1 MNTNKSKVVV
11 LRCEQYDANIIEEK
25 LRYGIGLLGG
35 IEQYVTA
42 GEKILLKPNIITGR
56 SPDAA
61 ATTHPAVFEA
71 VVRIL
76 QNAGVNV
83 TYGDSPGFDN
93 PVAAL
98 KKSGLTE
105 VAERYHIEMGNF
117 QSGQII
123 QNENGIIAKEFYL
136 CNGVTA
142 ADGIISLPKM
152 KAHQMTRL
160 TGAVKNQF
168 GCILGAHKA
177 AYHAKLPNASRFCR
191 MLAELNMLLKPRLYI
206 MDGILAMEGNGPSNG
221 NPVKMNTI
229 LISADPVALDATFC
243 RLVGINAAYMATNPA
258 AQEAG
263 LGTYQPENIE
273 LLGDNIEE
281 LINTNFDCVRLPVKD
296 KVFFKEFA
304 FLENLVSRKPKADK
318 SKCKKC
324 HICGNACP
332 VKAITFDNHDYPKYD
347 YHKCIKCFCCQEV
360 CPHKAIHSTNPL
372 FLKLLK

>member
-1 MNTNKSKVVV
+1 MNDVKSKVVV
-11 LRCEQYDANIIEEK
+11 LKCEDYENCHI
-25 LRYGIGLLGG
+25 YGKIKEGIDLLGG
-35 IEQYVTA
+35 IEQFVHP
-42 GEKILLKPNIITGR
+42 GENILLKPNIITGR
-56 SPDAA
+56 SPDSA

-71 VVRIL
+71 VIRIL

-105 VAERYHIEMGNF
+105 VAERYHIEMGDF
-117 QSGQII
+117 QSRQII
-123 QNENGIIAKEFYL
+123 QNENGVVAKEFYL
-136 CNGVTA
+136 CNGVLK

-177 AYHAKLPNASRFCR
+177 AYHAKLPNASRFCK

-221 NPVKMNTI
+221 NPIKMNTI

-243 RLVGINAAYMATNPA
+243 RLVGINATYMATNPA

-263 LGTYQPENIE
+263 LGTYQQENIE

-304 FLENLVSRKPKADK
+304 FLENLVSRKPKVDK
-318 SKCKKC
+318 SKCKNC

-332 VKAITFDNHDYPKYD
+332 VGAITFDKNNYPKYN
-347 YHKCIKCFCCQEV
+347 YSKCIKCFCCQEV